1 MYIYIIKNNRITTNT
16 FATKA
21 CGEVIKIQIG
31 PLNCNSEKVLYPLR
45 CKIYDDT
52 TYVGKAKIEFRLR
65 FNNYKSK
72 N

>member
-52 TYVGKAKIEFRLR
+52 TYVGKAKIKFRLR

-72 N
+72 H